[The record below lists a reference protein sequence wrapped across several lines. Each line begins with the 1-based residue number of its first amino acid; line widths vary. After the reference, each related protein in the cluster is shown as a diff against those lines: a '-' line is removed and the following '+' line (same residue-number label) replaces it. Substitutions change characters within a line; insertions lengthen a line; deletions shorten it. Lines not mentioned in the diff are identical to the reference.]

1 MVFTVLINGY
11 STWYCCCLEA
21 PQVIHSPCQASK
33 PIVFLTISPICAVVS
48 SGHHWCA
55 RSWSFPFS
63 LWRHGNPSYP
73 FFFPRRRCPYLNRVK
88 TPQGSFCV
96 FTSPPISRL
105 CWLPSTGCHLLRWTS
120 QLPEP
125 GGSHY
130 CFHQIDFAISVCIW
144 ESRRAGE
151 IKAPT

>member
-1 MVFTVLINGY
+1 MDIQPGTVAAWRPPKSYTLHVRPL
-11 STWYCCCLEA
+11 SLLSFSQF
-21 PQVIHSPCQASK
+21 PQSVQSSPAVITGVLDHGLFHSACEGMETP
-33 PIVFLTISPICAVVS
+33 LT
-48 SGHHWCA
+48 H
-55 RSWSFPFS
+55 
-63 LWRHGNPSYP
+63 
-73 FFFPRRRCPYLNRVK
+73 FFPRRRCPYLNRVK
-88 TPQGSFCV
+88 TPQGSFRV